1 MINQGYYSLVDYKLC
16 FLDPLQNKYVEM
28 TDKQIEE
35 LRGYFRNYDK
45 AHTEEQENLMS

>member
-1 MINQGYYSLVDYKLC
+1 MINQGYYSLVDYKWC